1 MSTLYLILTLLTILV
16 TFLVYWV
23 KNTYSYWQK
32 KGIPHDPPSFPV
44 GNMGGESGKEE
55 LWFGDAFHR
64 IYQKY
69 KNQGP
74 FAGLYFFINKAI
86 LTTDLDLVK
95 DVLIKD
101 FNNFVDR
108 GRYYNEKDDPLTA
121 HLFSLTGAK
130 WKSLR
135 TKITPTFSS
144 GKMKFMFP
152 IIVDV
157 SKRLSKTMNERMLKD
172 KSVEIRDLMSR
183 FTTDVIGNV
192 AFGIDVNTMGGENE
206 TFLEMGKR
214 SFNDSRHPQFIEGF
228 IQLFPNA
235 AKKLRMKLIPDDVHE
250 FFTTLVRDTIELR
263 ERGNTQ
269 RNDFLNL
276 LLELRKNKETHLT
289 FEEIAAQAFL
299 FFGAGYDTSANTIS
313 YCLYEL
319 AQNQDIQ
326 DKLREE
332 INEILKKHDGELSY
346 ESIKDMVYLD
356 KVSKGGLFFILKYFI
371 KYFLFTETSRK
382 YSIVPFLIRVCENDY
397 KIRDTNL
404 IIEKDTF
411 VIIPTTSIQS
421 DPEYYPEPE
430 VFNPERF
437 SEEEEKSRH
446 PCAYIP
452 FGDGPRIC
460 IGMRFARMQVA
471 IGLITL
477 LRDFKFSVGSKTEI
491 PLTYDK
497 ENIFLVPL
505 KGVYVNV
512 ERI

>member
-1 MSTLYLILTLLTILV
+1 MSTLYLILTFLIIIV
-16 TFLVYWV
+16 TLLVYWV
-23 KNTYSYWQK
+23 KNLYSYWERR
-32 KGIPHDPPSFPV
+32 GIPHDSPSFPV
-44 GNMGGESGKEE
+44 GNMGGDTGKEE
-55 LWFGDAFHR
+55 LWFGEAFDR

-69 KNQGP
+69 RHQGP

-86 LTTDLDLVK
+86 ITTDLNLVQ
-95 DVLIKD
+95 DVLVKD

-121 HLFSLTGAK
+121 HLFSLSGQK
-130 WKSLR
+130 WRNLR
-135 TKITPTFSS
+135 QKVSPTFSS

-152 IIVDV
+152 TIVEV
-157 SKRLSKTMNERMLKD
+157 SKGLSETMKNRLEKD
-172 KSVEIRDLMSR
+172 SNVEIRDLMSR
-183 FTTDVIGNV
+183 YTTDVIGSV
-192 AFGIDVNTMGGENE
+192 AFGIDVNTMGGQNE
-206 TFLEMGKR
+206 TFLQMGKR

-250 FFTTLVRDTIELR
+250 FFTTLVRDTIHLR
-263 ERGNTQ
+263 ENGNIQ

-276 LLELRKNKETHLT
+276 LLELRKNKDTHLT

-319 AQNQDIQ
+319 AQNQEIQ
-326 DKLREE
+326 DQLRKE
-332 INEILKKHDGELSY
+332 IIDTLNKHNGELSY

-356 KVSKGGLFFILKYFI
+356 KVSK
-371 KYFLFTETSRK
+371 ETSRK

-404 IIEKDTF
+404 VIEKDTF
-411 VIIPTTSIQS
+411 VIIPITSIQK

-430 VFNPERF
+430 KFDPERF
-437 SEEEEKSRH
+437 SEEDIQSRH
-446 PCAYIP
+446 PCAYLP

-460 IGMRFARMQVA
+460 IGMRFARMQTA
-471 IGLITL
+471 IALITL
-477 LRDFKFSVGSKTEI
+477 LREFKFSVGSKTEI
-491 PLTYDK
+491 PITYDK

-505 KGVYVNV
+505 KGLHVKV